1 MSCGKCVLGSYFFL
15 YHKSITIKVSWAGQ
29 DLACTPE
36 TVNVSLFIE
45 TVLPLHWRSAMQYIA
60 TVSMPGRK
68 SNHGLTMVSTLSASR
83 WSRPQSQILSSLCW
97 LLMLVSAGPTVA
109 QLERYSLV
117 LALCDPFSL
126 FHQIIDSLFL
136 CDNVCIS

>member
-15 YHKSITIKVSWAGQ
+15 YLKSITIKVSLAGQ

-36 TVNVSLFIE
+36 TVEGILFIE

-68 SNHGLTMVSTLSASR
+68 PNHGSTMVSTLIASR

-97 LLMLVSAGPTVA
+97 LLLLV
-109 QLERYSLV
+109 
-117 LALCDPFSL
+117 FSWARL
-126 FHQIIDSLFL
+126 GST
-136 CDNVCIS
+136 

>member
-15 YHKSITIKVSWAGQ
+15 YRESITIKLSWADQ
-29 DLACTPE
+29 DLACMPE
-36 TVNVSLFIE
+36 TVEGSLFIE

-68 SNHGLTMVSTLSASR
+68 PNHGLSMVSTLIASR

-97 LLMLVSAGPTVA
+97 PLMLV
-109 QLERYSLV
+109 
-117 LALCDPFSL
+117 FSL
-126 FHQIIDSLFL
+126 AHRCST
-136 CDNVCIS
+136 